1 MGDSFSMSGKNILA
15 VIGALALIV
24 LFRTQ
29 LLQII
34 NLIAQTAA
42 TPPGGGAR

>member
-1 MGDSFSMSGKNILA
+1 MMTPMNVKTVLA

-24 LFRTQ
+24 IFRVQ

-34 NLIAQTAA
+34 NLISQTAA
-42 TPPGGGAR
+42 TPPGGVTR